1 MGPPHVAKAFPIKE
15 TRASRLGL
23 NYQAANGTKIKNY
36 GQKEIKGKNDESND
50 VSMTIQCADVK
61 KVLGSVG
68 RMNEA
73 ENTVIFSKGRSVII
87 KDPNSEIAKK
97 AISMAKKER
106 ITELRRDKGVFKFDV
121 WVPSGDNRPQVIAGI
136 DQSFTWLEGDLM

>member
-1 MGPPHVAKAFPIKE
+1 
-15 TRASRLGL
+15 
-23 NYQAANGTKIKNY
+23 
-36 GQKEIKGKNDESND
+36 
-50 VSMTIQCADVK
+50 MTIQCADVR

-68 RMNEA
+68 RMNDA

-87 KDPNSEIAKK
+87 KDPNSEIAKR

-106 ITELRRDKGVFKFDV
+106 ITELRKDKGVFKFDV
-121 WVPSGDNRPQVIAGI
+121 WVPSGSDKTQVIAGV